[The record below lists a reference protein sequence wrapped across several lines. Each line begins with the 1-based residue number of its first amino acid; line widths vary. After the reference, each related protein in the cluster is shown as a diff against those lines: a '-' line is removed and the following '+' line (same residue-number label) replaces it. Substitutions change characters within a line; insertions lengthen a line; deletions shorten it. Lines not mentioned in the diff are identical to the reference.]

1 MRDLYANPNVPC
13 IARVQRSIDTHA
25 GSINEKGGDATR
37 KKIRE
42 DALPGNP
49 SLLRQSPKSFNYMI
63 LMSSRS
69 TVTSAVSCKL
79 GNKNNFWVLGSLL
92 PGFLGAL
99 VAYDNF
105 QLRKAIVRNPS
116 SSICI
121 SSAFG
126 GCKL

>member
-1 MRDLYANPNVPC
+1 
-13 IARVQRSIDTHA
+13 
-25 GSINEKGGDATR
+25 
-37 KKIRE
+37 
-42 DALPGNP
+42 
-49 SLLRQSPKSFNYMI
+49 MI